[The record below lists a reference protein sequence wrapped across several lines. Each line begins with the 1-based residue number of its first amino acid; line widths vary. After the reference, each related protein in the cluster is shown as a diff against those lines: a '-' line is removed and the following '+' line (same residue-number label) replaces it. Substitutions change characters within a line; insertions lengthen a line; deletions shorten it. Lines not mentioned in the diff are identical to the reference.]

1 MRGWRLMDAPREEVR
16 ILNAQSALQLDARR
30 SPRSLRWRAVVRH
43 AAAVAVFLL
52 FHFVVDSPVVS
63 LVGGGAVFFPVY
75 LWLAWDEGR
84 RAPLILSPLSFY
96 FIWYSV
102 GLGLS
107 AIYAGSVI
115 WAEEPIK
122 FSVAIIDPVDL
133 ANGYA
138 IFLVGSVSLHVGL
151 AGIRP
156 LSDTNS
162 PIRHQPRPIIMFV
175 FWLTGIA
182 MRTSMEDFA
191 RFTSIIGKF
200 QWSGV
205 AILSSYALTYRK
217 KLSMPFWTIVLVGI
231 CIELYLN
238 LNSGSKAYII
248 YSLIPLFW
256 VFTYR
261 PALRP
266 LLLVA
271 TMVSAVFYLVLAPRV
286 QSVRVSRQVE
296 GQSFASK
303 LIQDFQETESVFDV
317 DVREAGRG
325 FLQRQF
331 DPVAVGFISGE
342 VARHGFVWGS
352 QFDYLLYAFV
362 PRMFFPDKPVLARGA
377 WFTTYLGFSRS
388 VEEATTATGQ
398 TATGELYWNFG
409 WPGVIAGMALIGA
422 FLGLLWRLAGAE
434 PTEHQSAMILYT
446 SLIFQMPNMAEAGM
460 VVVGLVFT
468 FVVFKGLIIVE
479 RHLESSRVL
488 KALEAR

>member
-1 MRGWRLMDAPREEVR
+1 MQLTDALRGGGSTFNTQPVVH
-16 ILNAQSALQLDARR
+16 LNARQ
-30 SPRSLRWRAVVRH
+30 SPRSLRWRSVLRH
-43 AAAVAVFLL
+43 AAVVAVFLL
-52 FHFVVDSPVVS
+52 FHFVMDNPVIS
-63 LVGGGAVFFPVY
+63 LVAGGALFFFVY
-75 LWLAWDEGR
+75 LWLAWDEAR

-102 GLGLS
+102 GLGFS

-115 WAEEPIK
+115 WAGEPIK

-138 IFLVGSVSLHVGL
+138 IFLVGSVSLH
-151 AGIRP
+151 AGIAALRP
-156 LSDTNS
+156 LPDPDDS
-162 PIRHQPRPIIMFV
+162 IRSKPRPIIMFV
-175 FWLTGIA
+175 FWLVGVF
-182 MRTSMEDFA
+182 MRSPMEEFA
-191 RFTSIIGKF
+191 RFASVIGKF

-217 KLSMPFWTIVLVGI
+217 KLTVPFWSLLIVGI
-231 CIELYLN
+231 AVEIYLN

-248 YSLIPLFW
+248 YSLTPLVW
-256 VFTYR
+256 LIAYR

-266 LLLVA
+266 FLFTA
-271 TMVSAVFYLVLAPRV
+271 IIVSAGFYLILAPRV
-286 QSVRVSRQVE
+286 QSVRTSQIME
-296 GQSFASK
+296 GQTFASM
-303 LIQDFQETESVFDV
+303 LFQDFLEAENVFDV
-317 DVREAGRG
+317 DVFEAGRG

-342 VARHGFVWGS
+342 VARNGFAWGT

-362 PRMFFPDKPVLARGA
+362 PRMFFPDKPLLARGA

-388 VEEATTATGQ
+388 IEEATTATGQ

-422 FLGLLWRLAGAE
+422 ILGYLWRMAGAI

-468 FVVFKGLIIVE
+468 FIVFKGLIIVE
-479 RHLESSRVL
+479 RRLESSRVL

>member
-1 MRGWRLMDAPREEVR
+1 MTDALRGEGR
-16 ILNAQSALQLDARR
+16 ILNTQLAVHLNARR

-43 AAAVAVFLL
+43 AAVVAIFLL
-52 FHFVVDSPVVS
+52 FHFVVDNPVIS
-63 LVGGGAVFFPVY
+63 LVGGGAVFFAVY

-96 FIWYSV
+96 FLWYSV

-107 AIYAGSVI
+107 AIYAGSVV
-115 WAEEPIK
+115 WTGEPIK
-122 FSVAIIDPVDL
+122 FSVAFIDPVDL

-138 IFLVGSVSLHVGL
+138 IFLVGSVSLHAGL
-151 AGIRP
+151 AALRP
-156 LSDTNS
+156 LSDPNNS
-162 PIRHQPRPIIMFV
+162 TKNQPRPIIMFV
-175 FWLTGIA
+175 FWLVGIV
-182 MRTSMEDFA
+182 MRLSVEEFTRFA
-191 RFTSIIGKF
+191 SISGNF

-217 KLSMPFWTIVLVGI
+217 KLSVPFWSLLLVGVV
-231 CIELYLN
+231 IELYLN

-256 VFTYR
+256 LFTYR
-261 PALRP
+261 PSLRP

-271 TMVSAVFYLVLAPRV
+271 TIISAGFYLVLAPRV
-286 QSVRVSRQVE
+286 QSVRNSRLVE
-296 GQSFASK
+296 GQSFSSK
-303 LIQDFQETESVFDV
+303 LIQDFQEAESVFDV

-342 VARHGFVWGS
+342 VARNGFAWGS
-352 QFDYLLYAFV
+352 QLDYLLYAFV
-362 PRMFFPDKPVLARGA
+362 PRMFFPDKPLLARGA

-388 VEEATTATGQ
+388 IEEATTATGQ
-398 TATGELYWNFG
+398 TATGEYYWNFG
-409 WPGVIAGMALIGA
+409 WPGVIAGMAFIGA
-422 FLGLLWRLAGAE
+422 FLGLLWRMAGAD

-446 SLIFQMPNMAEAGM
+446 LLIFQMPNMAEAGM

-468 FVVFKGLIIVE
+468 CIVFKGLIVVE
-479 RHLESSRVL
+479 RRLESSRVL